1 MDPFTIAM
9 GKKDYAILLDT
20 SDLSYAYAP
29 LLLPHKK
36 IIITNSGKPR
46 DGVEDYVRQRRK
58 ECAEALKD
66 LQTVIAIRHL
76 SELTADVFEEV
87 FGIRPVLKQ
96 KRTGKRG

>member
-1 MDPFTIAM
+1 MNMVDIALFSQLTENEYLKTGGGIMDPFTIAM

-46 DGVEDYVRQRRK
+46 GWRGRLCQTAQERMCGGAEGFADGD
-58 ECAEALKD
+58 C
-66 LQTVIAIRHL
+66 H
-76 SELTADVFEEV
+76 
-87 FGIRPVLKQ
+87 PP
-96 KRTGKRG
+96 